1 MGACALVFLVA
12 PAASHVLPAPKGGLE
27 ARLRHHERSLRH
39 DRQVIE
45 FFKSHRS
52 LLSDPRFSA
61 KAKRQLSAHRAHL
74 ALTMRRLTAMR
85 AALGKHRRERQLAVS
100 GLGNPRTVIC
110 RIFGPYCR
118 QALTVAR
125 CESNL
130 KTWARNGEY
139 LGLFQMSWLARRLFG
154 HGASAEQQSR
164 AALRYFVR
172 SGRDWSPWTCKPW

>member
-1 MGACALVFLVA
+1 MGGCALVFLVA

-27 ARLRHHERSLRH
+27 ARLRYHEQSLRH
-39 DRQVIE
+39 DRHVIE

-52 LLSDPRFSA
+52 LLINPRFAAQA
-61 KAKRQLSAHRAHL
+61 KKQLKAHRAHL

-85 AALGKHRRERQLAVS
+85 VGLGKRKRERQLAVV
-100 GLGNPRTVIC
+100 GPRNTQTVIC
-110 RIFGPYCR
+110 RVFGRYCQ

-130 KTWARNGEY
+130 KTWARNGQY
-139 LGLFQMSWLARRLFG
+139 LGLFQMSWLARQLFG
-154 HGASAEQQSR
+154 HGPSAQQQAR